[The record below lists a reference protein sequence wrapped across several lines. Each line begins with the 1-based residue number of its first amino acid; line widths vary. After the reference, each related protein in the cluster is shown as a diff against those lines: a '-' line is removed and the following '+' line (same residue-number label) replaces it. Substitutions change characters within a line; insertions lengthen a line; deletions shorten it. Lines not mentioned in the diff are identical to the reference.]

1 MMDSPQDATPTE
13 TAPATPAAGAEAV
26 LAFLGDPATHGGAP
40 VTRIDTHAAAVFLAG
55 SRALKI
61 KRAVRFPFLDF
72 STLEKRHAACEAEL
86 VANRPFAPDL
96 YDGVVAITREAD
108 GRLALGGA
116 GPPVEWA
123 VRMHRF
129 DETRTL
135 DRLADAGAIDTGL
148 ADALGRVVAAAHARA
163 PVVEAAPWV
172 DALGLYVAQNADA
185 FFERPDLF
193 APQVAAELTA
203 RSRSALVRLKPLLL
217 ARGEAGLVRQ
227 GHGDLHLGNIALIDG
242 RPVPFDALEFN
253 PLVASGDVLYDLAF
267 LLMDLWERDLRP
279 QANIVLD
286 RWLADT
292 GRPQNLDASDL
303 DALAALPLFLSL
315 RAAIRAK
322 VTAARPAAVGGR
334 AARDAAAEKYFWLAC
349 ALIAPPRPVL
359 VAIGGL
365 SGTGKSAAARALAPD
380 LAPAPGAVVLR
391 TDVLRKALSGVDEH
405 TRLPAEAYAEAV
417 TARVYAELFART
429 RRALAA
435 GHSVVADAVFAR
447 PEEREAIAATA
458 RAAGVP
464 FAGAF
469 LDADLATRLAR
480 VGGRAADASDAD
492 AAVVRRQEAYD
503 LGALDWI
510 RVDASGTPAD
520 TLARL
525 RAALP
530 CSPRQDRQPPVL
542 V

>member
-1 MMDSPQDATPTE
+1 MTIAPQDATE
-13 TAPATPAAGAEAV
+13 TTAAGAPDAAQDAV
-26 LAFLGDPATHGGAP
+26 LAFLADPVTHGGAA
-40 VTRIDTHAAAVFLAG
+40 VTRIDTAAAAVFLGG

-61 KRAVRFPFLDF
+61 KRAVRYPFLDF

-86 VANRPFAPDL
+86 LANRPFAPEL
-96 YDGVVAITREAD
+96 YDGVVAITRETD

-123 VRMHRF
+123 VKMHRF

-135 DRLADAGAIDTGL
+135 DRLADAGGIDAAL

-163 PVVEAAPWV
+163 PVVAAEPWI
-172 DALGLYVAQNADA
+172 DALAVYVAQDA
-185 FFERPDLF
+185 AAFAERPDLF
-193 APQVAAELTA
+193 APAAAADLGA
-203 RSRSALVRLKPLLL
+203 RSEAALARLRPLLR
-217 ARGEAGLVRQ
+217 ARGQAGLVRR

-242 RPVPFDALEFN
+242 RPVPFDALEFD

-267 LLMDLWERDLRP
+267 LLMDLWERDLKAA
-279 QANIVLD
+279 ANIVLD

-292 GRPQNLDASDL
+292 RRVEDL

-322 VTAARPAAVGGR
+322 VTAARPTAASGR
-334 AARDAAAEKYFWLAC
+334 AARDAAAQKYCRLAC
-349 ALIAPPRPVL
+349 GLIAPAPPVL

-380 LAPAPGAVVLR
+380 IAPAPGAVVLR
-391 TDVLRKALSGVDEH
+391 TDVLRKALSGVDEQ
-405 TRLPAEAYAEAV
+405 TRLPAGAYTEAV
-417 TARVYAELFART
+417 TARVYAELAART

-447 PEEREAIAATA
+447 PDERAAIAEAA

-464 FAGAF
+464 FAGLF
-469 LDADLATRLAR
+469 LTADLATRLVR
-480 VGGRAADASDAD
+480 VGGRTADASDAD
-492 AAVVRRQEAYD
+492 AAIVRRQEAYD
-503 LGALDWI
+503 LGPLDWI
-510 RVDASGTPAD
+510 RVDASGPPAE
-520 TLARL
+520 TAARL
-525 RAALP
+525 RAALA
-530 CSPRQDRQPPVL
+530 SSSNEAHRGPPAL